1 METHIC
7 ISFFL
12 ILCPVEMFVYCMAA
26 TTVNYFM
33 PSRGALPV
41 FVSSATYT
49 TSDGAAAGKNE
60 AGGGA
65 GLLKSDQQ

>member
-1 METHIC
+1 
-7 ISFFL
+7 
-12 ILCPVEMFVYCMAA
+12 MAA

-41 FVSSATYT
+41 FVASAIHT
-49 TSDGAAAGKNE
+49 TSDGTAAGKNE

-65 GLLKSDQQ
+65 GFLKSDQQ